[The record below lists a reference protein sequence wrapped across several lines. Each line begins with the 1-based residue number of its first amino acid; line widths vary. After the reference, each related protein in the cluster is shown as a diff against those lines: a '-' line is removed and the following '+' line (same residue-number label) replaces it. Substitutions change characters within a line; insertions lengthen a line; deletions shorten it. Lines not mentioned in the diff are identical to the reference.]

1 VAGRGNKSYK
11 TLLAK
16 VLFLWLMDMI
26 VFDAPKTHLRLVE
39 TLLDDIGY
47 DLPELHHKMS
57 QIKDL
62 K

>member
-1 VAGRGNKSYK
+1 MAGRGNKSYK

-16 VLFLWLMDMI
+16 ILFLWLMDMI

-47 DLPELHHKMS
+47 DLPELHLKME
-57 QIKDL
+57 QIKEL

>member
-1 VAGRGNKSYK
+1 
-11 TLLAK
+11 
-16 VLFLWLMDMI
+16 MDMI